1 MTHSTPEIPDA
12 QPPAESGALAEPGK
26 LAVVDLD
33 GGQPLEPAQRVK
45 PARRRGRPPGSQTRI
60 AHNNATADEFAMLRL
75 GEAPTRAPQAM
86 AALII
91 DALKAAGGISST
103 LAAGAM
109 AGVHVG
115 ATLSGSGAVTAS
127 GTDSYSQ
134 STTKSESRN
143 ENYNYEGT

>member
-60 AHNNATADEFAMLRL
+60 AHNNATADEFAMLRAIAQGVDL
-75 GEAPTRAPQAM
+75 TVAARQYMLWPGRAPDPRSANPCPPF
-86 AALII
+86 
-91 DALKAAGGISST
+91 GN
-103 LAAGAM
+103 
-109 AGVHVG
+109 
-115 ATLSGSGAVTAS
+115 
-127 GTDSYSQ
+127 
-134 STTKSESRN
+134 RP
-143 ENYNYEGT
+143 